1 MTHFSP
7 ADLLP
12 LPVIQAAKRGD
23 PEALDA
29 VLRHYDDYINALCQ
43 KRSYTPNG
51 QYVIVIDQ
59 YMKRRLEI
67 KLITAI
73 VSMKY

>member
-1 MTHFSP
+1 MS
-7 ADLLP
+7 DYSSLRLLP
-12 LPVIQAAKRGD
+12 SSVIQAAKHGD

-29 VLRHYDDYINALCQ
+29 VLRYYDGYMNALCQ

-51 QYVIVIDQ
+51 QYEVLIDQ

-73 VSMKY
+73 VTMRY